1 MTAQDTPATARA
13 SAMTILSLA
22 YILAAG
28 AGATVAIREDLPGA
42 FLGRT
47 TGRTAREDFLL
58 GAGTALSPGLAMLA
72 VQAALTLLARRGG
85 RAGAVGAAGL
95 ALLGAGATVGLVGEP
110 IVWRVLSRRGFD
122 PPKAALVAVLIV
134 LPLAMLGASLHTLRR
149 RTSQSTRRRHC
160 EPWGA

>member
-1 MTAQDTPATARA
+1 MTAHDTPATARR

-22 YILAAG
+22 HILAAG
-28 AGATVAIREDLPGA
+28 ASAAVAIREGLPGA

-47 TGRTAREDFLL
+47 TGRTARGDFLL

-72 VQAALTLLARRGG
+72 AQAALTLLARRGG

-95 ALLGAGATVGLVGEP
+95 ALIGAGATVGLLGEP

-122 PPKAALVAVLIV
+122 APKAALVAVMIA
-134 LPLAMLGASLHTLRR
+134 LPVALCRTSVHTLRR
-149 RTSQSTRRRHC
+149 GT
-160 EPWGA
+160 